1 MKDTKSNYKLLVKL
15 IKDLFLLILE
25 IFIVLAIAKTGLLS
39 ESLGTILI
47 LYYGTSCIISMIGNY
62 NENGNNTNITMRD
75 DSDEWI
81 W

>member
-1 MKDTKSNYKLLVKL
+1 MKDAKSNYKLSVKL
-15 IKDLFLLILE
+15 IKDLILLILE
-25 IFIVLAIAKTGLLS
+25 IFIVLVIAKTGLLG

-81 W
+81 

>member
-1 MKDTKSNYKLLVKL
+1 MKDAKTNYKLLVKL

-25 IFIVLAIAKTGLLS
+25 IFIVLVIAKTGLLG

>member
-1 MKDTKSNYKLLVKL
+1 MKDAKSNYKLSVKL

-25 IFIVLAIAKTGLLS
+25 IFIVLVIAKTGLLG
-39 ESLGTILI
+39 ESLGSILI

-62 NENGNNTNITMRD
+62 NENGNNTNITMHD

>member
-1 MKDTKSNYKLLVKL
+1 MKDAKSNYKLSVKL
-15 IKDLFLLILE
+15 IKDLILLILE
-25 IFIVLAIAKTGLLS
+25 IFIVLVIAKTGLLG

>member
-25 IFIVLAIAKTGLLS
+25 IFIVLVIAKTGLLG

-75 DSDEWI
+75 DSDE
-81 W
+81 

>member
-1 MKDTKSNYKLLVKL
+1 MKDTKTNYKLLIKL

-25 IFIVLAIAKTGLLS
+25 IFIVLVIAKTGLLG

>member
-25 IFIVLAIAKTGLLS
+25 IFIVLVIAKTGLLG

>member
-1 MKDTKSNYKLLVKL
+1 MKDAKSNYKLSVKL
-15 IKDLFLLILE
+15 IKDLILLILE
-25 IFIVLAIAKTGLLS
+25 IFIVLVIAKTGLLG

-75 DSDEWI
+75 DSDERI
-81 W
+81 

>member
-75 DSDEWI
+75 DSDE
-81 W
+81 

>member
-1 MKDTKSNYKLLVKL
+1 MKDAKSNYKLSVKL

-25 IFIVLAIAKTGLLS
+25 IFIVLVIAKTGLLG
-39 ESLGTILI
+39 ESLGSILI

-75 DSDEWI
+75 GSDE
-81 W
+81 

>member
-1 MKDTKSNYKLLVKL
+1 MKDAKSNYKLSVKL

-25 IFIVLAIAKTGLLS
+25 IFIVLAIAKTGLLG
-39 ESLGTILI
+39 ESLGSILI

-62 NENGNNTNITMRD
+62 NENGNNTNITMHD

>member
-1 MKDTKSNYKLLVKL
+1 MKDAKSNYKLSVKL

-25 IFIVLAIAKTGLLS
+25 IFIVLDIAKTGLLG
-39 ESLGTILI
+39 ESLGSILI

-75 DSDEWI
+75 DSDE
-81 W
+81 

>member
-1 MKDTKSNYKLLVKL
+1 MKDAKSNYKLSVKL

-25 IFIVLAIAKTGLLS
+25 IFIVLVIAKTGLLG
-39 ESLGTILI
+39 ESLSSILI

-62 NENGNNTNITMRD
+62 NENGNNTNITMHD

>member
-1 MKDTKSNYKLLVKL
+1 MKDAKTNYKLLVKL

-25 IFIVLAIAKTGLLS
+25 IFIVLVIAKTGLLG

-75 DSDEWI
+75 DSDE
-81 W
+81 

>member
-1 MKDTKSNYKLLVKL
+1 MKDAKSNYKLSVKL

-25 IFIVLAIAKTGLLS
+25 IFIVLVIAKTGLLG

-75 DSDEWI
+75 DSDE
-81 W
+81 

>member
-1 MKDTKSNYKLLVKL
+1 MKDAKSNYKLSVKL
-15 IKDLFLLILE
+15 IKDLILLILE
-25 IFIVLAIAKTGLLS
+25 IFIVLVIAKTGLLG

-75 DSDEWI
+75 DSDE
-81 W
+81 

>member
-1 MKDTKSNYKLLVKL
+1 MKDAKSNYKLPVKL

-25 IFIVLAIAKTGLLS
+25 IFIVLVIAKTGLLG

-75 DSDEWI
+75 DSDE
-81 W
+81 

>member
-1 MKDTKSNYKLLVKL
+1 MKDAKSNYKLSVKL

-25 IFIVLAIAKTGLLS
+25 IFIVLVIAKTGLLG
-39 ESLGTILI
+39 ESLGSILI

-62 NENGNNTNITMRD
+62 NENGNDTNITMRD

>member
-25 IFIVLAIAKTGLLS
+25 IFIVLAIAKTGLLG

>member
-1 MKDTKSNYKLLVKL
+1 MKDAKSNYKLSVKL

-25 IFIVLAIAKTGLLS
+25 IFIVLVIAKTGLLG
-39 ESLGTILI
+39 ESLGSILI

-75 DSDEWI
+75 GSDEWI

>member
-1 MKDTKSNYKLLVKL
+1 MKDAKSNYKLSVKL

-25 IFIVLAIAKTGLLS
+25 IFIVLVIAKTGLLG
-39 ESLGTILI
+39 ESLGSILI

-62 NENGNNTNITMRD
+62 NENGNDTNITIHD

>member
-1 MKDTKSNYKLLVKL
+1 MKDTKTNYKLLIKL

-25 IFIVLAIAKTGLLS
+25 IFIVLVIAKTGLLG

-75 DSDEWI
+75 DSDE
-81 W
+81 

>member
-1 MKDTKSNYKLLVKL
+1 MKDAKSNYKLSVKL

-25 IFIVLAIAKTGLLS
+25 IFIVLVIAKTGLLG
-39 ESLGTILI
+39 ESLGSILI

-62 NENGNNTNITMRD
+62 NEDGNDTNIIMHD